1 MFVDFDRI
9 GIGIICGSHNV
20 IGNPWR
26 IGVDESMPQRLFAH
40 IVGAGIA
47 EGIASRTLD
56 VGVDFQPTRQGMRPD
71 ESVLVRHANVTRL
84 PRHHT
89 QHIAGVGIQGMT
101 IDTHIVDGGYRTTE
115 GQQRGAL
122 DLYFTER

>member
-9 GIGIICGSHNV
+9 GIGIIYRRTNG

-26 IGVDESMPQRLFAH
+26 ISVDQPLPQRLFAH
-40 IVGAGIA
+40 IVGAGITK
-47 EGIASRTLD
+47 GIAGRTLD

-84 PRHHT
+84 PRHRT

-101 IDTHIVDGGYRTTE
+101 IDTDIVDGGYRTTE

-122 DLYFTER
+122 DLHFTER